1 MHAAHMSKMKVD
13 PAMLMKTNKSWFQ
26 VSGARRQEL
35 GARVF
40 LSSAGRLVQGTVQDE
55 GSSGYVDE
63 NKYVD
68 KLSIKSAAHDQGVS
82 GALIPHVLS

>member
-13 PAMLMKTNKSWFQ
+13 PAMLMKTSKSRFQ

-55 GSSGYVDE
+55 G
-63 NKYVD
+63 
-68 KLSIKSAAHDQGVS
+68 
-82 GALIPHVLS
+82 